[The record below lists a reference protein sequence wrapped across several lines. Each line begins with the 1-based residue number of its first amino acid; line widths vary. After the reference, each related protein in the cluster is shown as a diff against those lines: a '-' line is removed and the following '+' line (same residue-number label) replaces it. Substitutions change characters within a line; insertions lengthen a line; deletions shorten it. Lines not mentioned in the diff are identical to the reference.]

1 MSTTI
6 RISEDTKRE
15 LEAQKRDD
23 ETWDEFLRRI
33 SRTEKDIEEMAGWG
47 GEDEDMREHVEAKRD
62 EVNESFTERE
72 TDHR

>member
-33 SRTEKDIEEMAGWG
+33 SRTEKDVEEMAGWG
-47 GEDEDMREHVEAKRD
+47 NEDEDMRDHVETKRD
-62 EVNESFTERE
+62 ELTESLVERE
-72 TDHR
+72 ADHR